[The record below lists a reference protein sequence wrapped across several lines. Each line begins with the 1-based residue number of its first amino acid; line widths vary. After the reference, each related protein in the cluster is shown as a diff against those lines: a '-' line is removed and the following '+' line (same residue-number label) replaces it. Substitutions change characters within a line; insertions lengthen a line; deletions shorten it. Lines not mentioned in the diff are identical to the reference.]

1 MSTAYAPTRVPRA
14 TGTPRL
20 RLTRRGRVVITLA
33 AGLPFALGAAF
44 SALNGGDAVATAD
57 QRAVDFSYVT
67 VESGQSLW
75 AIAEQVA
82 PQVDPREVVDDII
95 GLNGLDDAA
104 VQPGQ
109 RIAVPVAYAAD

>member
-1 MSTAYAPTRVPRA
+1 MSTAYAPTGTTRP

-33 AGLPFALGAAF
+33 AALPFAAGAVF

-57 QRAVDFSYVT
+57 QRAIEFSYVT
-67 VESGQSLW
+67 VEAGESLW
-75 AIAEQVA
+75 GIAEQVA
-82 PQVDPREVVDDII
+82 PEVDPRDVVDEII
-95 GLNGLDDAA
+95 GLNGLDGAA